1 MWNVCRCALT
11 TAAVAINVTT
21 NFWAQSQTT
30 AARDP
35 AMPLV
40 STGTAVIEGVVV
52 SAADPSTPIQR
63 ATLTLSRS
71 AAYDVRVVDSDA
83 SGRFT
88 FRDLPAGVY
97 LLTAAKGAYVSANY
111 GAIRPGV
118 APTPIPLADG
128 QRFVI
133 RPIALQRGAVI
144 AGRVVTSKGQPVPG
158 VALTATQFFTLA
170 GERRRRTTPST
181 SGGDTTNAHGEFRIW
196 GLSPGEYVLVTT
208 STLGMSSIETR
219 EVTLAELTWIDD
231 RARRS
236 GTAPPPIP
244 PAGRTF
250 MFAPAF
256 YPGTTD
262 EGQAATLTL
271 KAGEEQA
278 VEFVLPVLRAGAIAG
293 VVTTADGAPVS
304 SVRVSRRPKQ
314 SGSLLPR
321 GSVSVV
327 TGGDG
332 RFSLNNVGPG
342 DYTINAEVL
351 GGRGPAG
358 LSAQADVSVVG
369 EDIANLSLQLRPGV
383 AITGRIQF
391 DGQTPAPDPARANVD
406 LIRYATNS
414 QSITV
419 AAADVKA
426 DGTFALPAV
435 GPGTYRLSATYTRA
449 QSAPQWTVTS
459 IIAAGTNVLDAP
471 LEIRPDQDLAPVV
484 VTFSDRRTRLSG
496 ILADSAGQPVP
507 LFVLMFPVDQQ
518 NWFFG
523 TRWIK
528 FTRAGTDGSY
538 ELQNLPAGE
547 YYLCALTELEVAQQ
561 SEPSFL
567 DQVIPGAIKITL
579 ADGETKTQNLR
590 IGGGQ

>member
-1 MWNVCRCALT
+1 MRNACRCALT
-11 TAAVAINVTT
+11 VAAVAIGVTT
-21 NFWAQSQTT
+21 HLLAQSQTT

-35 AMPLV
+35 AIPLV
-40 STGTAVIEGVVV
+40 STGTAVIEGIVV

-63 ATLTLSRS
+63 ATLTLTRS
-71 AAYDVRVVDSDA
+71 AAYDVRVADSDA
-83 SGRFT
+83 SGRFA
-88 FRDLPAGVY
+88 FRNLPAGVY

-111 GAIRPGV
+111 GATRPGV

-128 QRFVI
+128 QRFVT
-133 RPIALQRGAVI
+133 RPISLQRGAVI
-144 AGRVVTSKGQPVPG
+144 AGRVLTSKGQPVPG

-170 GERRRRTTPST
+170 GERRRRTTSST
-181 SGGDTTNAHGEFRIW
+181 SGSDTTNVHGEFRIW
-196 GLSPGEYVLVTT
+196 GLAPGEYVLVTT

-219 EVTLAELTWIDD
+219 EVTLAELSWIDD
-231 RARRS
+231 HARRS
-236 GTAPPPIP
+236 STAPPPIP
-244 PAGRTF
+244 PAGRAF
-250 MFAPAF
+250 MYAPAF

-271 KAGEEQA
+271 KAGEEHA

-304 SVRVSRRPKQ
+304 SVRVSRRPRH

-321 GSVSVV
+321 GTV
-327 TGGDG
+327 TVITGLDG

-342 DYTINAEVL
+342 DYTISAEGL
-351 GGRGPAG
+351 GRAAG
-358 LSAQADVSVVG
+358 LWAQADVSVVG

-406 LIRYATNS
+406 LIRYASNS

-419 AAADVKA
+419 AAADVKT
-426 DGTFALPAV
+426 DGTFSLPSI
-435 GPGTYRLSATYTRA
+435 GPGTYRLRATYTRA
-449 QSAPQWTVTS
+449 QSSSPWTATS
-459 IIAAGTNVLDAP
+459 IIASGSNVLDVP

-484 VTFSDRRTRLSG
+484 VTFSDRRTRLTG
-496 ILADSAGQPVP
+496 ILADAAGQPVP

-523 TRWIK
+523 TRWIR

-538 ELQNLPAGE
+538 ELQNLPPGE

-567 DQVIPGAIKITL
+567 DQVIPHAIKITL
-579 ADGETKTQNLR
+579 ADGETRTQNLR
-590 IGGGQ
+590 IGG